1 MILADTSVWIDHF
14 RDNDERLAA
23 YLAAEKVAIHPFI
36 IGELAMGNFS
46 SRTQRLAD
54 LREIE
59 PIDVATEDEVMLMI
73 ERFRLYGLGIG
84 YIDAHLI
91 TATQL
96 TPDTVLWTRDKRLHA
111 ACVRLGLELKDN

>member
-23 YLAAEKVAIHPFI
+23 YLAAEKIAMHPFI
-36 IGELAMGNFS
+36 VGELAMGNFS
-46 SRTQRLAD
+46 SRKQRLAD

-59 PIDVATEDEVMLMI
+59 PINVATEEEVSLMI
-73 ERFRLYGLGIG
+73 ERHRLYGLGIG
-84 YIDAHLI
+84 YIDAHLL

-96 TPDTVLWTRDKRLHA
+96 TPGTALWTRDKRLHA
-111 ACVRLGLELKDN
+111 AAMRLGLELKDN